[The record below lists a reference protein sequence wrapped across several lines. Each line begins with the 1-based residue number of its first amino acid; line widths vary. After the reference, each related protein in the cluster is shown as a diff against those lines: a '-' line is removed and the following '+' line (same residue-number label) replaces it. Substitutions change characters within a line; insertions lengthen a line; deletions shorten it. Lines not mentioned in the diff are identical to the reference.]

1 MRGDYVIG
9 LVMLVCLVIALIMWV
24 YEMYTR
30 R

>member
-9 LVMLVCLVIALIMWV
+9 LVTLVCLVIALIMWV

>member
-9 LVMLVCLVIALIMWV
+9 LVMLVCLVVALIMWV
-24 YEMYTR
+24 YETYTR